1 MMEMYVVGDPNPPW
15 WARRKLAAYRKNDGS
30 VGYEYMDGRVSIVLS
45 TGDVLVNNDGKVRRR
60 KGVHRER
67 D

>member
-15 WARRKLAAYRKNDGS
+15 WAKGRLTAYRKNDGS
-30 VGYEYMDGRVSIVLS
+30 VGYEYMDSKLCFSLVM
-45 TGDVLVNNDGKVRRR
+45 GDVLVNNDGKVRRR
-60 KGVHRER
+60 KGVRRER